1 MANSAVVLSHRSLL
15 PFLPYGAVSF
25 DLPGHCLY
33 PIRQQ
38 LTSPLAL
45 WNHALDPGDM
55 LDEPQEPPQQLQP
68 KWVGVSHA
76 DCDKMLQYALKRD
89 PTVKF
94 MVEKMKEVQLLP
106 LQGNHV
112 LQASVHVKSA

>member
-1 MANSAVVLSHRSLL
+1 MPSDS
-15 PFLPYGAVSF
+15 
-25 DLPGHCLY
+25 
-33 PIRQQ
+33 
-38 LTSPLAL
+38 
-45 WNHALDPGDM
+45 
-55 LDEPQEPPQQLQP
+55 QEPPQKPHP

-76 DCDKMLQYALKRD
+76 DCDKMLQYALNRD

-112 LQASVHVKSA
+112 LPCFKR